1 MSKQTKDNKNY
12 SGLQE
17 LLNLEE
23 IKNYNSSIVK
33 ISMNN
38 VNNPKNVIDFGAGI
52 GTLALIF
59 REKFNI
65 SPVCIEI
72 DEDNIDYLK
81 KRKFEFFRNLKSA
94 PTENDLIFSSN
105 VLEHIKDDQNTLNLM
120 KKKLKKNG
128 ILFLYLPAKML
139 LWSGMDE
146 AVGHYRRYEF
156 REIKMKCEKAGFDI
170 KQIHYA
176 DSIGFFASL
185 AIKFFGYNTNN
196 GLGSKKSIKFYDK
209 YIFPISK
216 SLDKLGFKHF
226 IGKNLLIIAKKTT

>member
-1 MSKQTKDNKNY
+1 MQNSKNSKY
-12 SGLQE
+12 SGVKE
-17 LLNLEE
+17 KFNMEVMT
-23 IKNYNSSIVK
+23 NYNNHIFEVAL
-33 ISMNN
+33 NYF
-38 VNNPKNVIDFGAGI
+38 KNVKKCIDFGAGI

-65 SPVCIEI
+65 NPVCIEI
-72 DEDNIDYLK
+72 DKDNISYLK
-81 KRKFEFFRNLKSA
+81 KRKFKFFKNLNSA

-105 VLEHIKDDQNTLNLM
+105 VLEHIEDDQNTLNLM

-128 ILFLYLPAKML
+128 ILYLFLPAKMF

-156 REIKMKCEKAGFDI
+156 KEIKIKCERAGFKI
-170 KQIHYA
+170 TKIQYV

-185 AIKFFGYNTNN
+185 AIKFFGYEIND

-216 SLDKLGFKHF
+216 IFDMIGFKYLF
-226 IGKNLLIIAKKTT
+226 GKNLLIIAKKS

>member
-1 MSKQTKDNKNY
+1 MQNSKNSKY
-12 SGLQE
+12 SGVKE
-17 LLNLEE
+17 KFNMEVMT
-23 IKNYNSSIVK
+23 NYNNHIFEVAL
-33 ISMNN
+33 NYF
-38 VNNPKNVIDFGAGI
+38 KNVKKCVDFGAGI

-59 REKFNI
+59 RKKFNI
-65 SPVCIEI
+65 NPVCIEI
-72 DEDNIDYLK
+72 DEDNISYLK
-81 KRKFEFFRNLKSA
+81 KRKFKFFKNLNSA

-105 VLEHIKDDQNTLNLM
+105 VLEHIEDDQNTLNLM

-128 ILFLYLPAKML
+128 ILYLFLPAKMF

-156 REIKMKCEKAGFDI
+156 KEIKIKCERAGFKI
-170 KQIHYA
+170 KKIQYV

-185 AIKFFGYNTNN
+185 AIKFFGYEIND

-216 SLDKLGFKHF
+216 IFDMIGFKYLF
-226 IGKNLLIIAKKTT
+226 GKNLLIIAKKS